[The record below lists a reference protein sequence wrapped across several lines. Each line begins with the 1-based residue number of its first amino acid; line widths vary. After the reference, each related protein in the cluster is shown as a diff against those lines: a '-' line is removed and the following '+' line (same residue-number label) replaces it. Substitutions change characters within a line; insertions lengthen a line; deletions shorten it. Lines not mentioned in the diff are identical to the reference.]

1 MSETTGRIFTALFAT
16 VNGVTVEI
24 ASASFNL
31 GFLIFTGIVKKL
43 LKSATNKK
51 KKRNK
56 RNNCHFS

>member
-1 MSETTGRIFTALFAT
+1 MFTALFAT

-43 LKSATNKK
+43 LKLATNKK